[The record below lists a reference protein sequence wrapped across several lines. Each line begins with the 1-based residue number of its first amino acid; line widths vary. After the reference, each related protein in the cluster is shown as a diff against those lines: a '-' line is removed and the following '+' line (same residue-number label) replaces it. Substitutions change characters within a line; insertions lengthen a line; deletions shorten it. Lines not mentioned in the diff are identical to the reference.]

1 MVARALS
8 KTISSSFKGQL
19 ASKKVLGGGYMNRFV
34 TTATRIALLA
44 LGSSSLIVLAS
55 MASSCQDTTSSG
67 TTSGSNEGIAS
78 FKPEGC
84 DFEISPRPEYMTFVA
99 AKAETAATPNIRRVR
114 LGLGGNVA
122 QGAAGRANP
131 ATSFGTA
138 WQTDDGT
145 FASDVQWGT
154 TPDPTTWPAENR
166 RSGVTWLTPA
176 GTLNPQ
182 GDDRMHEAYVC
193 GLQAD
198 TTYYYRVGGGPAG
211 AEVWSD
217 VYTFTTT
224 PTDTNTTVKIGV
236 TGDSRGQE
244 NNAWQ
249 LIQRR
254 LIKEGVNL
262 QLFSGDM
269 INLAPDQG
277 EWHQWLDSAWKDS
290 DGSLLAL
297 GQLLTLSAHG
307 NHDNHTSLFFAN
319 LVLPQDFKN
328 YPKYGELFYSI
339 DVGPAHVLVIDDG
352 WIAFPNGDADYK
364 SVFQDWLEKDLTE
377 ANKNRANV
385 PWIIVDHHHPE
396 FSSSSHGKD
405 ADVLRVRSFLV
416 PLWDKYHVDVVLT
429 GHDHNYERSKPVTGP
444 ADTPI
449 ITTPD
454 KGTTYVVCAGSG
466 ADAYSA
472 GTSTFTELSR
482 DYKSGGAIGF
492 YTILS
497 VSKTSLKVDSRELR
511 TDATDP
517 TFDTITFTK

>member
-1 MVARALS
+1 
-8 KTISSSFKGQL
+8 
-19 ASKKVLGGGYMNRFV
+19 MNRFFSTIMRV
-34 TTATRIALLA
+34 AGLTIGS
-44 LGSSSLIVLAS
+44 LGLITLAS
-55 MASSCQDTTSSG
+55 TASSCQDTSSSG
-67 TTSGSNEGIAS
+67 TTSGGTDDITS
-78 FKPEGC
+78 FAPEGC
-84 DFEISPRPEYMTFVA
+84 EFEIAPRPEYISYQVA
-99 AKAETAATPNIRRVR
+99 RAETAATPNIRRVR

-122 QGAAGRANP
+122 LGAAGRADP
-131 ATSFGTA
+131 STSFGTA

-145 FASDVQWGT
+145 SASDVMWGT
-154 TPDPTTWPAENR
+154 TADPSTWPVENR
-166 RSGVTWLTPA
+166 RSGVTWLNPE

-182 GDDRMHEAYVC
+182 GEDRMHEAYVC
-193 GLQAD
+193 GLQPN

-211 AEVWSD
+211 SEVWSD

-224 PTDTNTTVKIGV
+224 PKDPAATVKIGV

-249 LIQRR
+249 LLQKRMMQ
-254 LIKEGVNL
+254 EGVAL

-319 LVLPQDFKN
+319 LVLPQDQKN
-328 YPKYGELFYSI
+328 YAKYGELFFSI
-339 DVGPAHVLVIDDG
+339 DVGPTHILVIDDA
-352 WIAFPNGDADYK
+352 WIGFPNGDTDYK
-364 SVFQDWLEKDLTE
+364 GIFQDWLEKDLTE

-385 PWIIVDHHHPE
+385 PWVIVDHHHPE

-416 PLWDKYHVDVVLT
+416 PLWDKYHVDLVLT

-449 ITTPD
+449 VTTAD
-454 KGTTYVVCAGSG
+454 KGTTYVVCAGAG

-472 GTSTFTELSR
+472 GTSTFTDVSR

-492 YTILS
+492 YTILTA
-497 VSKTSLKVDSRELR
+497 SKSALIIDSRELR
-511 TDATDP
+511 ADATDP
-517 TFDTITFTK
+517 TFDTITINK